1 MPLPSIKISFLNGQ
15 LGTVSSSQDG
25 LLALVC
31 GATQV
36 ASTFSLEKAYT
47 IYRLAG
53 LEALG
58 VTAEN
63 NAALYRHVKDFYTEA
78 AEGTPLVVYGVE
90 KTEKMTD
97 LCDKDSGPLKG
108 LLQAMKGALRGLVI
122 ARDPGEEVVSVTEG
136 LDPDVFTAIP
146 KAQALAEWA
155 TTELYAPIFVAL
167 EGRSYDGK
175 PDTLQDLG
183 EQANNRV
190 CVVIGDTTSGS
201 KGAAMGLLAARIASA
216 AVQRNIGRVA
226 DGAIAAT
233 EMYLGDKPVE
243 EVMDDITT
251 IYDKG
256 YITPRT
262 YVGRSGYYWTDD
274 KMATEPTDDYAHLT
288 HRRVVD
294 KAYRIAYDT
303 LLNYMLDEIMV
314 NTDGTM
320 QQAVLKSWQSAV
332 ESAIDNQMTAQGE
345 LSADLTA
352 GESGCSCYID
362 PSQNVLA
369 TSTVNITLKVR
380 PYGYARYIVV
390 ELGFLVEAQS

>member
-15 LGTVSSSQDG
+15 LGTVPSSQDG

-53 LEALG
+53 LDALG

-155 TTELYAPIFVAL
+155 TTDLYAPIFVAL
-167 EGRSYDGK
+167 EGRSFDG
-175 PDTLQDLG
+175 DADSLQNLS
-183 EQANNRV
+183 EQTNNRV
-190 CVVIGDTTSGS
+190 CVVIGDTTAGS
-201 KGAAMGLLAARIASA
+201 EGAAMGLLAARIASA
-216 AVQRNIGRVA
+216 SVQRNIGRVA

-243 EVMDDITT
+243 EVMDAITT

-262 YVGRSGYYWTDD
+262 YVGKSGYFWTDD
-274 KMATEPTDDYAHLT
+274 KLATEPTDDYAHLT